1 MSRSL
6 NRVTLIGNV
15 GADPEVRT
23 TPGGGR
29 VANFSLAT
37 TRMWTGQSGDR
48 QEKTEWHR
56 VVAWDNARGAKLA
69 NIVEQYV
76 KKGDKLYVEGRV
88 EYRQWED
95 KEKQTRYTTE
105 ILANEIIL
113 LGGRGGGAGDE
124 GRPARAGAA
133 RAKSGA
139 AAGAADGGGDFEEFT
154 AAADDD
160 DDDLPF

>member
-15 GADPEVRT
+15 GADPEIRT

-29 VANFSLAT
+29 VAQFSVAT
-37 TRMWTGQSGDR
+37 SRRWTGQGGDQ

-69 NIVEQYV
+69 NVCEQYV
-76 KKGDKLYVEGRV
+76 KKGDKIYVEGRI

-105 ILANEIIL
+105 IIANEIIL
-113 LGGRGGGAGDE
+113 LGGRGGGGGGGGDDA
-124 GRPARAGAA
+124 RPARTP
-133 RAKSGA
+133 AKAKTG
-139 AAGAADGGGDFEEFT
+139 AAGAAGEGDFETFDAE
-154 AAADDD
+154 AESE